1 MLKYFDKTFF
11 KFLIGFLAILIT
23 SFTIIILT
31 GYYEKKLGDRQAT
44 HEQTEEQMQSF
55 REFTA
60 VEINGSGDDC
70 LTDKI
75 C

>member
-1 MLKYFDKTFF
+1 
-11 KFLIGFLAILIT
+11 
-23 SFTIIILT
+23 
-31 GYYEKKLGDRQAT
+31 
-44 HEQTEEQMQSF
+44 MQSF